1 MRGSV
6 VIRVILAYPTDS
18 ARASRDPKVPE
29 KQHGPRRGRH
39 RGPCWTI
46 PAQCA
51 SRHVV
56 ALGD

>member
-18 ARASRDPKVPE
+18 ARASGTRGAGE
-29 KQHGPRRGRH
+29 RHGPRRGRH